1 MAMCLLKMMIS
12 SMTIPITLLKTN
24 HPTHHHL
31 LLLLPL
37 PLPSLLPPPLPSLL
51 HALLRLRLRLLLLL
65 LLLPANLTPLLAETP
80 NPTNPIFGAVPP
92 NLRSKLPHLLPIP
105 ETPPFFRA
113 IAPPARHRTRP
124 PIIPPISI
132 AGVSLKM
139 AATIPAQIPRPN
151 CRNARIRTILAGL
164 RWMKLPCSIRILP
177 LRQGSAVLRLPR
189 NRRNRRNRRNHPLFH
204 RMFHRSRR
212 MFHRI
217 LRCSPRLPRRHVLPD
232 LPLPRRFPRG
242 TAAPTCS
249 ASPTRL
255 TFFGGFLAPAIS
267 ARPLP

>member
-12 SMTIPITLLKTN
+12 SMTIMITLLKTT

-37 PLPSLLPPPLPSLL
+37 PLQSLLQPPLQSLL
-51 HALLRLRLRLLLLL
+51 HALLRLHLRLLLLLL

-80 NPTNPIFGAVPP
+80 SPTNPIFGAVPR

-105 ETPPFFRA
+105 EMPPFFRA

-139 AATIPAQIPRPN
+139 AATIPAQIPRPS

-204 RMFHRSRR
+204 RMFHR
-212 MFHRI
+212 I

-232 LPLPRRFPRG
+232 LPFPRRFPRG
-242 TAAPTCS
+242 IAAITCS